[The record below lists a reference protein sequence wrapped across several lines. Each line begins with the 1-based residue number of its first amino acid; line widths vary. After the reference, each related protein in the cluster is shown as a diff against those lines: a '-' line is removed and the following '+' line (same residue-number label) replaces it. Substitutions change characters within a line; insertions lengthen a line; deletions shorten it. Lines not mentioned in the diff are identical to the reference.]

1 MCIKLLLVFHPRI
14 SFRVFEKVSPN
25 SYMHCVTK
33 KKTGCPME
41 NISIYEK
48 FGAVHRDRGISNYLY
63 YLFQNSET
71 VTPTTSP
78 QQYFFNVQ

>member
-1 MCIKLLLVFHPRI
+1 
-14 SFRVFEKVSPN
+14 
-25 SYMHCVTK
+25 
-33 KKTGCPME
+33 ME